1 MNENLKS
8 TEFLFAK
15 MKKLYPTFVRPD
27 EIDVLAWTD
36 ILAGYSQTDILDA
49 LKEYRK
55 NVAYNVAPL
64 PAKFKDYLHK
74 ADTIQ
79 ATPAEEKHYLPT
91 PTSFMDADVE
101 AGNCHYNLP
110 TYVKAFDL
118 CITKFLAEVIPA
130 DIAEK
135 ASYPY
140 NVQLAVE
147 NGVFNRFGE
156 ALRMIGERDFANTG
170 GIQFPSKNDLLAQK
184 AAGRTVAIN
193 NGNAINTLSAHWR
206 M

>member
-64 PAKFKDYLHK
+64 PAKFKEYLPEK
-74 ADTIQ
+74 GIK
-79 ATPAEEKHYLPT
+79 ATPAEEKKVLLPT
-91 PTSFMDADVE
+91 PTSLMDADVE

-130 DIAEK
+130 DIAER

-147 NGVFNRFGE
+147 NGVFNRFSE
-156 ALRMIGERDFANTG
+156 ALRMVGERDFADTG
-170 GIQFPSKNDLLAQK
+170 GIQFPSANDLLAQK
-184 AAGRTVAIN
+184 GAGRTAAIN
-193 NGNAINTLSAHWR
+193 GSNSVNILSAHWR

>member
-79 ATPAEEKHYLPT
+79 TPVEEKKYLPT
-91 PTSFMDADVE
+91 PTSFMDSDVE

-130 DIAEK
+130 DIAER

-147 NGVFNRFGE
+147 NGVFNRFSE
-156 ALRMIGERDFANTG
+156 ALRLIGERDFANTG
-170 GIQFPSKNDLLAQK
+170 GIQFPSKSDLLAQK
-184 AAGRTVAIN
+184 SAGRTVTFN
-193 NGNAINTLSAHWR
+193 NENAINTLSAHWR

>member
-64 PAKFKDYLHK
+64 PAKFKEYLPEK
-74 ADTIQ
+74 GIK
-79 ATPAEEKHYLPT
+79 ATPAEEKKVLLPT
-91 PTSFMDADVE
+91 PTSLMDADVE

-110 TYVKAFDL
+110 TYVKAFK
-118 CITKFLAEVIPA
+118 IVTQNWLAEILPA
-130 DIAEK
+130 DVYARTG
-135 ASYPY
+135 YPQ
-140 NVQLAVE
+140 NVHLALN
-147 NGVFNRFGE
+147 NGLFESFGE
-156 ALRMIGERDFANTG
+156 ALLLVGERDFANTG
-170 GIQFPSKNDLLAQK
+170 GIQFPSKNDLLTQK
-184 AAGRTVAIN
+184 GAGRMAAVDG
-193 NGNAINTLSAHWR
+193 GNSVNILSAHWR